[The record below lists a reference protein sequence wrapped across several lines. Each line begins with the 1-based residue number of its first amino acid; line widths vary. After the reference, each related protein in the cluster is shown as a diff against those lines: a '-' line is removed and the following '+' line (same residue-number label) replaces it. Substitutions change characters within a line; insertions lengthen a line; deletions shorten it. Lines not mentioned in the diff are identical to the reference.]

1 MLIKIWGVRGSV
13 PVSGAKYVKYGG
25 DTTCIE
31 IRTRSDDTVII
42 DAGTGIRRLG
52 NLLMREKRLNLHMI
66 FTHAHWDHIVGLPF
80 FKPIYH
86 ASARITVYRC
96 PISRFVDTMYRHIMT
111 PPYFPVRFSDSNA
124 RLSYAETTACNPSF
138 RIGPLTVEPIP
149 LSHPNTGMG
158 YRFTED
164 GKRFVFLTDN
174 ELHHP
179 HPGRVPYAEYV
190 RFARHADLLF
200 HDAEYTAAE
209 WERHIS
215 WGHSSYLHALDL
227 AIDAGASAF
236 GLVHHNQDRYD
247 HQVDGIELECRQTA
261 AERGAALECF
271 AARRDMEIVL

>member
-13 PVSGAKYVKYGG
+13 PVSGPKYVKYGG

-80 FKPIYH
+80 FKPMYH
-86 ASARITVYRC
+86 PGARITVYRC

-111 PPYFPVRFSDSNA
+111 PPYFPVRFSESSA
-124 RLSYAETTACNPSF
+124 RLSYAENTACNPSF
-138 RIGPLTVEPIP
+138 RIGTLTVEPIP

-174 ELHHP
+174 ELHYN
-179 HPGRVPYAEYV
+179 HPGRVPYADYV
-190 RFARHADLLF
+190 RFSQHADLLF
-200 HDAEYTAAE
+200 HDAEYTTAE

-227 AIDAGASAF
+227 AIDAGVGAF

-247 HQVDGIELECRQTA
+247 HQVDEIEQECRQA
-261 AERGAALECF
+261 AADRGVALECF
-271 AARRDMEIVL
+271 AAHWDMEIVL